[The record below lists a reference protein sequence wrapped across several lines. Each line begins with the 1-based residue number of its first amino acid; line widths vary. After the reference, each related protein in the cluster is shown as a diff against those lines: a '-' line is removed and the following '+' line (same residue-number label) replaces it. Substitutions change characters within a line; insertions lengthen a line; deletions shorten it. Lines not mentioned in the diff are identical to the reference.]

1 MGPAHSVPLS
11 VPRSSVLLN
20 AFDVDPGAAE
30 RSLELRCGEL
40 FSLPLQV
47 DLLVVSA
54 YAGNYEPVPGTLVAR
69 LWETCGLALDALPRA
84 FDLSAGPVGAWV
96 SPPLASLATAPTW
109 PQGSSTRFAR
119 IAVVESPA
127 TAAPPSGSAE
137 LPAWPAFNQ
146 LFCLLALLPL
156 HGIACRTVAT
166 PLLSAGNQ
174 GVQPQRL
181 FPALLERCRDGFRH
195 VPDLERMV
203 IFDRQ
208 RQPLQQLAERID
220 RELQRSPSQRQL
232 LDLAGQTLAPR
243 DLLAALES
251 FSRRHPELDLEG
263 DVAELMHQLGGLQT
277 TAVALGLHGRRLV
290 EGLVRQRLGWRRGT
304 LYQGLQ
310 VLTRQEVNPWILS
323 CLHQVRVFCNW
334 MGHPSR
340 NGSRRA
346 VSPTDVA
353 AMLAA
358 LQRVLEDYPW

>member
-1 MGPAHSVPLS
+1 M
-11 VPRSSVLLN
+11 LLN

-30 RSLELRCGEL
+30 RTLELRCGEL
-40 FSLPLQV
+40 FALGLQA

-69 LWETCGLALDALPRA
+69 LQEACGLELGQLPRA
-84 FDLSAGPVGAWV
+84 LDLSGGPVGAWV
-96 SPPLASLATAPTW
+96 SHPLASLTPAPSW
-109 PQGSSTRFAR
+109 PQGSSSRFGR
-119 IAVVESPA
+119 IAVIESPVP
-127 TAAPPSGSAE
+127 AAPTPDSTEVA
-137 LPAWPAFNQ
+137 AWPAFNQ

-156 HGIACRTVAT
+156 HGIECPTVAT

-181 FPALLERCRDGFRH
+181 FPALLARCRDGFRH

-203 IFDRQ
+203 LFDRQ
-208 RQPLQQLAERID
+208 RQPLEQLAERID
-220 RELQRSPSQRQL
+220 QELQRNPSERQV
-232 LDLAGQTLAPR
+232 LDLAGQSLAPR
-243 DLLAALES
+243 DLLTALES

-290 EGLVRQRLGWRRGT
+290 ERLVRQRLGWRRGT

-310 VLTRQEVNPWILS
+310 VLSRQEVNPWILS
-323 CLHQVRVFCNW
+323 CLHQVRVFGNW

-346 VSPTDVA
+346 VTLTDVT

>member
-1 MGPAHSVPLS
+1 
-11 VPRSSVLLN
+11 VLLN

-30 RSLELRCGEL
+30 RTLELRAGEL
-40 FSLPLQV
+40 FALGLQA

-69 LWETCGLALDALPRA
+69 LRETCGVALGELPRVL
-84 FDLSAGPVGAWV
+84 DLSGGPVGAWV
-96 SPPLASLATAPTW
+96 SPPLAELSPDALW
-109 PQGSSTRFAR
+109 PQDSRTRFGR

-127 TAAPPSGSAE
+127 NAIPAESSAE
-137 LPAWPAFNQ
+137 AAAWPAFNQ

-156 HGIACRTVAT
+156 HGIDCPTVAT

-181 FPALLERCRDGFRH
+181 FPALIERCRDGFRH
-195 VPDLERMV
+195 VPDLERLV
-203 IFDRQ
+203 LFDRQ
-208 RQPLQQLAERID
+208 RAPLEQLAAQID
-220 RELQRSPSQRQL
+220 QELQRNPSERQL
-232 LDLAGQTLAPR
+232 LDLAGPALGPQE
-243 DLLAALES
+243 LLSALQS
-251 FSRRHPELDLEG
+251 FSRRHPELDVEG
-263 DVAELMHQLGGLQT
+263 DVAELLHQLGGLQT

-290 EGLVRQRLGWRRGT
+290 ERLVRQRLGWRRGT

-310 VLTRQEVNPWILS
+310 VLARQEVNPWILS
-323 CLHQVRVFCNW
+323 CLHQVRVFGNW

-340 NGSRRA
+340 NGERRA
-346 VSPTDVA
+346 VTLTDVT